1 MEEFPLHP
9 DFTGKEVSLV
19 LHMEGKAP
27 FYHADLAVVGYG
39 NHVYRALPERFEDVC
54 MALAAAKH
62 VIVQDSK
69 SIYESDFPTEGIPFM
84 T

>member
-27 FYHADLAVVGYG
+27 FIMPIW
-39 NHVYRALPERFEDVC
+39 RW
-54 MALAAAKH
+54 
-62 VIVQDSK
+62 
-69 SIYESDFPTEGIPFM
+69 
-84 T
+84 